1 MTRQTLTPYTKVTRA
16 RAGGEG
22 REKEAR
28 QRCRTRSKGG
38 GKTLG
43 RGRSWGPNLT
53 ANIPLDNTRRVHRDP
68 EMGTKLLSATHPS
81 PPAHLVHRALAL

>member
-1 MTRQTLTPYTKVTRA
+1 MQ
-16 RAGGEG
+16 AGGEA
-22 REKEAR
+22 EVSNQK
-28 QRCRTRSKGG
+28 QRRWEDV
-38 GKTLG
+38 G

-53 ANIPLDNTRRVHRDP
+53 ANLPLDNTRRVHRDP